1 MLDQDSVARVI
12 EDQVKP
18 SLEAH
23 GGGIELVAVK
33 DGKVFVRLTG
43 ACGTCPMAIM
53 TLKAGVERT
62 LQEAFPDLKEVVS
75 V

>member
-1 MLDQDSVARVI
+1 MLNQEAVSRVI

-33 DGKVFVRLTG
+33 DEKVFVRLTG
-43 ACGTCPMAIM
+43 ACGGCPMALM
-53 TLKAGVERT
+53 TLSRGWSAR
-62 LQEAFPDLKEVVS
+62 
-75 V
+75 

>member
-1 MLDQDSVARVI
+1 MLNQEAVSRVI

-33 DGKVFVRLTG
+33 DEKVFVRLTG
-43 ACGTCPMAIM
+43 ACGCCPMAIM
-53 TLKAGVERT
+53 TLKSGVERT
-62 LQEAFPDLKEVVS
+62 LKEAFPELQEVVS

>member
-1 MLDQDSVARVI
+1 MLNQEAVSRVI

-18 SLEAH
+18 ALEAH

-33 DGKVFVRLTG
+33 EEKVFVRLTG
-43 ACGTCPMAIM
+43 ACGSCPMALM

-62 LQEAFPDLKEVVS
+62 LKEAFPELQEVVS

>member
-1 MLDQDSVARVI
+1 MLNQEAVSRVI

-33 DGKVFVRLTG
+33 DEKVFVRLTG
-43 ACGTCPMAIM
+43 ACGGCPMALM
-53 TLKAGVERT
+53 TLKSGVERT
-62 LQEAFPDLKEVVS
+62 LKEAFPELQEVVS

>member
-1 MLDQDSVARVI
+1 MLNQEAVSRVI
-12 EDQVKP
+12 EAQVKP

-33 DGKVFVRLTG
+33 DEKVFVRLTG

-62 LQEAFPDLKEVVS
+62 LKEAFPELQEVVS

>member
-1 MLDQDSVARVI
+1 MLNQESISRVI
-12 EDQVKP
+12 ETQVRP

-33 DGKVFVRLTG
+33 DEKVFVRLTG
-43 ACGTCPMAIM
+43 ACGSCPMAIM

-62 LQEAFPDLKEVVS
+62 LKEAFPELQEVVS

>member
-1 MLDQDSVARVI
+1 MLSQEAVSRVI

-33 DGKVFVRLTG
+33 EEKVFVRLTG
-43 ACGTCPMAIM
+43 ACGSCPMATM

-62 LQEAFPDLKEVVS
+62 LKEAFPELQEVVS

>member
-1 MLDQDSVARVI
+1 MDQTTVSKVI
-12 EDQVKP
+12 EEQVRP

-33 DGKVFVRLTG
+33 DQKVFVRLTG
-43 ACGTCPMAIM
+43 ACGTCPMAVM
-53 TLKAGVERT
+53 TLKAGVERA
-62 LQEAFPDLKEVVS
+62 LKDAFPELQEVVS

>member
-1 MLDQDSVARVI
+1 MLNQEAVSRVI

-33 DGKVFVRLTG
+33 DEKVFVRLTG
-43 ACGTCPMAIM
+43 ACGSCPMAIM
-53 TLKAGVERT
+53 TLKSGVERT
-62 LQEAFPDLKEVVS
+62 LKEAFPELQEVVS

>member
-1 MLDQDSVARVI
+1 MLDQVSVSKVI
-12 EDQVKP
+12 DEEVKP

-23 GGGIELVAVK
+23 GGGIELIAVK
-33 DGKVFVRLTG
+33 DGRVFVRLTG

-53 TLKAGVERT
+53 TLKAGVEHT
-62 LQEAFPDLKEVVS
+62 LKEAFPELQEVVS